1 MIFRKRD
8 DDEIKELSNF
18 QRLMILIAFI
28 ALCIFGS
35 IKLCDKI
42 DEWDAQ
48 YLDIEYTKESY

>member
-8 DDEIKELSNF
+8 DEVNELSNF

-42 DEWDAQ
+42 DEWDAK
-48 YLDIEYTKESY
+48 YLDIEYTTESY